1 MKKIFHLLLFVLVFY
16 SCKKE
21 KGTADIQ
28 PPSDLV
34 VKADISTDNSGNV
47 LFTATAKNAANYE
60 FDLGNGVFKLE
71 PTGTLNYK
79 YPTSGNYQVKVI
91 AKNNAG
97 QLTSAQLQVSVN
109 VGLSLLWSDEFNIAG
124 APDPAKWNYDIG
136 TGSGGWGNNEL
147 QYYTSRQENVY
158 VSNGTMKIVAR
169 KESFGGSN
177 YTSARLLTRDKFS
190 FKYGKVEAR
199 AKLPAGLGTW
209 PAIWMLGA
217 NIGTVGWPACGEI
230 DIMEHKGSQLNK
242 IYGTVHYPGFSG
254 GNAVGGTT
262 NISNATTEFHIYAVE
277 WSDNAIRFFV
287 DGVSYFTFT
296 NTSSIPFNHNFFLLL
311 NVAMGG
317 NFGGSVD
324 PGFSQ
329 AQMEIDY
336 IRVYQ

>member
-1 MKKIFHLLLFVLVFY
+1 MRAFSSLLVFALVLF

-21 KGTADIQ
+21 KQSGDAL

-34 VKADISTDNSGNV
+34 VKADVSSDNSGNV
-47 LFTATAKNAANYE
+47 LFTANAKNAVNYE

-71 PTGTLNYK
+71 PTGTLSYK
-79 YPTSGNYQVKVI
+79 YPSSGNYQVKVF

-97 QLTSAQLQVSVN
+97 QMVSTQLQVSVN
-109 VGLSLLWSDEFNIAG
+109 VGLSMLWSDEFNVAG

-199 AKLPAGLGTW
+199 AKLPTGVGTW

-217 NIGTVGWPACGEI
+217 NFGTVGWPACGEI

-262 NISNATTEFHIYAVE
+262 NITNATTEFHIYTVE
-277 WSDNAIRFFV
+277 WSDTAIRFFV
-287 DGVSYFTFT
+287 DGVSYFTFP